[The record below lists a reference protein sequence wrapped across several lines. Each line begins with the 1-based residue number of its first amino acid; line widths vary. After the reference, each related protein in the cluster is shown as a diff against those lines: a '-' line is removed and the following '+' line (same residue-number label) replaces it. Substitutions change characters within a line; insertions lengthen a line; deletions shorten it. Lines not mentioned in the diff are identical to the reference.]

1 LSRAVIRL
9 AGPQDAGLVSL
20 ALRAL
25 SHDTNDTHRAS
36 DALIA
41 AAGFGA
47 HPAYLALLAE
57 AGGTV
62 VGLALFSPFLSTTRG
77 KVGAYVSDLWVDAS
91 QRGQGLGPRLLA
103 AARDTAR
110 DRWGGAFLRLAVYHD
125 NPRAMEFYARL
136 GFIATEG
143 EHWIALDGAALET
156 LA

>member
-1 LSRAVIRL
+1 MSAPLIRL
-9 AGPQDAGLVSL
+9 AGPLDAGTVSL

-25 SHDTNDTHRAS
+25 SHDTGDTHRAS

-41 AAGFGA
+41 SAGFGA

-77 KVGAYVSDLWVDAS
+77 KVGVYVSDLWVDAS

-103 AARDTAR
+103 QVRDAARGQ
-110 DRWGGAFLRLAVYHD
+110 WGATFLRLAVYHD
-125 NPRAMEFYARL
+125 NPRAMAFYARL
-136 GFIATEG
+136 GFVATEG
-143 EHWIALDGAALET
+143 EHWIALDGAALEA

>member
-1 LSRAVIRL
+1 MSATLIRL
-9 AGPQDAGLVSL
+9 AGPQDCARVSD

-57 AGGTV
+57 AGAET

-77 KVGAYVSDLWVDAS
+77 KVGAYVSDLWVAAS

-103 AARDTAR
+103 GVRDAARS
-110 DRWGGAFLRLAVYHD
+110 RWGAAFLRLAVYHD
-125 NPRAMEFYARL
+125 NPRAVAFYARL
-136 GFIATEG
+136 GFVATAG
-143 EHWIALDGAALET
+143 EHWIALDGAPLEAL
-156 LA
+156 A

>member
-1 LSRAVIRL
+1 MSATLIRL
-9 AGPQDAGLVSL
+9 AGPQDAGAVSA

-25 SHDTNDTHRAS
+25 SRDMGDGHRAS

-47 HPAYLALLAE
+47 HPAFLALLAE

-125 NPRAMEFYARL
+125 NPRAMAFYARL